1 MDLAIKGELEGLIG
15 QVDAG
20 DDLVVDLTDVEF
32 MDLHALH
39 VLERVAEQ
47 ISRLTVA
54 NASGKVRR
62 LLDLTG
68 FSSRPDITVLP

>member
-20 DDLVVDLTDVEF
+20 ADLVDLADVEF

>member
-20 DDLVVDLTDVEF
+20 ADLVVDLADVEF

>member
-15 QVDAG
+15 QVEAG
-20 DDLVVDLTDVEF
+20 GDLVVDLTDVEF
-32 MDLHALH
+32 MDLHGVHA
-39 VLERVAEQ
+39 LERVAEQ

-54 NASGKVRR
+54 NATGKVRR